1 MTATTKKVADAAK
14 TAISQKPIITP
25 PKKAPKRKSNG
36 VIKFKDY
43 PEFQPNLTPTEMFKL
58 GSFGGT
64 YFRPIYSGVIKK
76 KLKNPHHDPF
86 IRHLFEGIPE
96 SKLSMPVYDKSKN
109 KYGVKCGS
117 TLEDWEEKS
126 WIVSQ
131 DPYGWV
137 HWYCYF
143 YCGRRSD
150 DDERQIDRWN
160 KLAGKK
166 SGRFRKNLIN
176 KIVAANTHY
185 DNANIS
191 PVIRQTLQHWA
202 YRPTEEDVYGS
213 KAKKRKTEE

>member
-1 MTATTKKVADAAK
+1 M
-14 TAISQKPIITP
+14 
-25 PKKAPKRKSNG
+25 G
-36 VIKFKDY
+36 
-43 PEFQPNLTPTEMFKL
+43 
-58 GSFGGT
+58 
-64 YFRPIYSGVIKK
+64 
-76 KLKNPHHDPF
+76 HDPF

-166 SGRFRKNLIN
+166 SGRFR
-176 KIVAANTHY
+176 
-185 DNANIS
+185 
-191 PVIRQTLQHWA
+191 QTLQHWA